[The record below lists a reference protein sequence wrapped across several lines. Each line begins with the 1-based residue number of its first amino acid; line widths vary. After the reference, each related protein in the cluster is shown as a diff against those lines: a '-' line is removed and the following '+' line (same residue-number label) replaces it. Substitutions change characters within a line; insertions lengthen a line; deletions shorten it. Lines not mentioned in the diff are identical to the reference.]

1 MTIDSASGVNSVLL
15 LVGRAHSEEEKLD
28 YKVEHSRLKCAD
40 KAKSVKPL
48 ECVPVKASNQDYTGD
63 LQMKLVPFIPE
74 LHICLAG
81 DPEKLNGDIKKLQ
94 AQMMGTPTR

>member
-48 ECVPVKASNQDYTGD
+48 ECVCLS
-63 LQMKLVPFIPE
+63 KL
-74 LHICLAG
+74 L
-81 DPEKLNGDIKKLQ
+81 
-94 AQMMGTPTR
+94 TRIILVTYR